1 MSDQHESELPSEPIE
16 AMPAA
21 PEADQG
27 TRDAD
32 APTWSAPTEGHETPP
47 LPVSTALADAEVD
60 ALTTAAADADT
71 ASAVPTADVATI
83 GTPAAPPR
91 PGAIPELITGDVVEV
106 NAGGAQ
112 RIEGHTV
119 NVNQGGAM
127 VIRGDQVKV
136 EQGGALLIAG
146 RKVEVRDGGA
156 FIILAR
162 KTSGN
167 VQAALDWRGIAVFFI
182 GLIALKVIRG
192 RR

>member
-1 MSDQHESELPSEPIE
+1 MSDQIESERPIQPIE

-32 APTWSAPTEGHETPP
+32 APTWSAPTEGHEAP
-47 LPVSTALADAEVD
+47 PVSGSTATADAEAD
-60 ALTTAAADADT
+60 ALTTAAADAD
-71 ASAVPTADVATI
+71 AAVAANAPDLEI
-83 GTPAAPPR
+83 PAAGAL
-91 PGAIPELITGDVVEV
+91 PGLISGDVVEV

-127 VIRGDQVKV
+127 VIRGDEVNV
-136 EQGGALLIAG
+136 NQGGALLIAG
-146 RKVEVRDGGA
+146 RRVDVKDGGA

-167 VQAALDWRGIAVFFI
+167 VTAALDWRGIAVFFL

>member
-1 MSDQHESELPSEPIE
+1 MSDQHESDRPSESIE

-32 APTWSAPTEGHETPP
+32 APTWSAPTEGHEAPP
-47 LPVSTALADAEVD
+47 VSGSTALADAEAD
-60 ALTTAAADADT
+60 ALTTAAADAD
-71 ASAVPTADVATI
+71 AAAGAPSPGPDVPA
-83 GTPAAPPR
+83 
-91 PGAIPELITGDVVEV
+91 PGALPELITGDTVEV

-127 VIRGDQVKV
+127 VIRGDQVTV

-146 RKVEVRDGGA
+146 RRVDIRDGGA
-156 FIILAR
+156 LIILAR

-167 VQAALDWRGIAVFFI
+167 VTAALDWRGIAAIFV

>member
-1 MSDQHESELPSEPIE
+1 MSDQHESDRPSESIE
-16 AMPAA
+16 SMPAA

-32 APTWSAPTEGHETPP
+32 APTWSAPTEGHEA
-47 LPVSTALADAEVD
+47 LPMSESSVLADTEAD
-60 ALTTAAADADT
+60 ALTTAAADAD
-71 ASAVPTADVATI
+71 AAAAVPS
-83 GTPAAPPR
+83 PAPDLPA
-91 PGAIPELITGDVVEV
+91 PGARPELIAGDTVEV
-106 NAGGAQ
+106 GAGGAQ

-127 VIRGDQVKV
+127 VIRGDQVTV

-146 RKVEVRDGGA
+146 RRVDVRDGGA
-156 FIILAR
+156 LIILAK

-167 VQAALDWRGIAVFFI
+167 VTAALDWRGIAAIFI